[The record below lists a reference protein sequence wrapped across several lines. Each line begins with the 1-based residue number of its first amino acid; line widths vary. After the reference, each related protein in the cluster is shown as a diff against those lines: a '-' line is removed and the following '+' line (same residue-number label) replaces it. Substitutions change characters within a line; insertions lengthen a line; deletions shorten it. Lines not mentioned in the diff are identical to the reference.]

1 MLKTIEKETIMQ
13 LKDLV
18 EEITMNNFGALILG
32 LDSKDIFNMIV
43 NNSELSEELAIQ
55 YSRKH
60 SGSDIFYLVK
70 NIRTN
75 EMEIINQ
82 FLISVEDA
90 INLDIYSNMRS
101 YGYSKQYILDEIPGI
116 EASLK
121 IAKINDIANM
131 QLSLYYLAMDSIKSL
146 NRAINEA
153 KAIIAL
159 LSL

>member
-18 EEITMNNFGALILG
+18 EEITMNNFGALMLG

-43 NNSELSEELAIQ
+43 NNSEFSEELAIQ

-101 YGYSKQYILDEIPGI
+101 YGYSKQYILDEIPEI